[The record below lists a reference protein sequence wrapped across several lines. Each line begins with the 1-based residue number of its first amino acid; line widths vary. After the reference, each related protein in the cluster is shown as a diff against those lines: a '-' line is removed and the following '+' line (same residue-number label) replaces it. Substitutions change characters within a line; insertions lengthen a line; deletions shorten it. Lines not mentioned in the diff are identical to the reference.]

1 MEEPSPMRDI
11 LGDGMFQSFRNLT
24 PKVCSRLLRI
34 VLAAPELQFAK
45 IDLSE
50 CGLDS
55 DSMSTIIEGLFP
67 ISTSVRHL
75 YLDSNSIKPS
85 FCTPLFLRTVAR
97 QITHLTLADN
107 LLGDEGCSLIA
118 AMLKTP
124 ECRIEYLDL
133 SSNNIH
139 TKGAEILADAIEFH
153 PTLQWLSLQFNVIGD
168 SGLRSIGLALRKN
181 RSLKSLFLA
190 HNFITDRSKESLLCG
205 LCLNT
210 TISELHMKENF
221 LSQSVHRSISN
232 LVRNRFMRI
241 QIQPIVAMAYGSIP
255 RLGKNSPVY
264 SLPNDVL
271 RRIHEMTVLE
281 GYPTPSQIFAAD
293 PWSSFSDSDDSE

>member
-1 MEEPSPMRDI
+1 MRDI
-11 LGDGMFQSFRNLT
+11 LGSSMFQSCRNLT
-24 PKVCSRLLRI
+24 PTICSRLLRI
-34 VLAAPELQFAK
+34 ILASPELQFSK

-67 ISTSVRHL
+67 ISLSIRHL

-85 FCTPLFLRTVAR
+85 FCTPLFLATVAK

-107 LLGDEGCSLIA
+107 LLGDEGAVLIA
-118 AMLKTP
+118 SMLKTP
-124 ECRIEYLDL
+124 DCKIEYLDL

-139 TKGAEILADAIEFH
+139 TKGAEAITDALQQH
-153 PTLQWLSLQFNVIGD
+153 SSLQWLSLQFNVIGD
-168 SGLRSIGLALRKN
+168 TGLRNFGLALRKN
-181 RSLKSLFLA
+181 RTLKSLFLA
-190 HNFITDRSKESLLCG
+190 HNFITDRSQESLLCG

-221 LSQSVHRSISN
+221 LSQPVHKSISN
-232 LVRNRFMRI
+232 LVRNRFVRI
-241 QIQPIVAMAYGSIP
+241 QIQPIVALAYGSIS
-255 RLGKNSPVY
+255 RLGRNSPLFA
-264 SLPNDVL
+264 LPSDVL

-281 GYPTPSQIFAAD
+281 GYPTPSQIYAAD
-293 PWSSFSDSDDSE
+293 PWSSYSDSEDSDEY